1 MDQSARSHLKQ
12 STRPED
18 ARIPKAGYATGFIRA
33 EAAGAERLMRR
44 IYFKRPLI
52 FKILRGEKTQTRRL
66 SDRFR
71 IGEIYRVN
79 SSEIWILITRKYQQ
93 RLGDITPEEI
103 RREGFSS
110 LKEFQDTW
118 KRIYG
123 RWNPDAQVWT
133 YEFKVISPL
142 YLQTV
147 YTVSR
152 RRRS

>member
-1 MDQSARSHLKQ
+1 
-12 STRPED
+12 
-18 ARIPKAGYATGFIRA
+18 
-33 EAAGAERLMRR
+33 MRR
-44 IYFKRPLI
+44 IYFKRPFISLI
-52 FKILRGEKTQTRRL
+52 LQGRKTQTRRT
-66 SDRFR
+66 SSRYQV
-71 IGEIYRVN
+71 GEILSVN
-79 SSEIWILITRKYQQ
+79 SSEIWILITKKYRQ